1 MRFCHRPSPYGCRV
15 GKSLMSSTVVPN
27 LAVCAICPAAR
38 NRSAIPRWSR
48 ISIVREW
55 KPPAREP
62 TNSDVGRRSTIDTST
77 PARASSPASI
87 IPVGP
92 LPATITSRPRAT

>member
-27 LAVCAICPAAR
+27 LAVCAICPSAR

-48 ISIVREW
+48 ISIVRE
-55 KPPAREP
+55 
-62 TNSDVGRRSTIDTST
+62 
-77 PARASSPASI
+77 
-87 IPVGP
+87 
-92 LPATITSRPRAT
+92 